1 MNPNSDVA
9 HMMISSERR
18 DICIMTIARSDI
30 SSTKW
35 SLSETASM
43 LFIAIPVKPSR
54 PASYSLSISNVVPAR
69 AHAPIGDL
77 SSILL
82 LQSSS
87 LLISLSH
94 IMAYAIRCCP
104 KETGCACCM

>member
-1 MNPNSDVA
+1 MKLNSDVA
-9 HMMISSERR
+9 HMMISSESLEV
-18 DICIMTIARSDI
+18 CIMMIASADI

-43 LFIAIPVKPSR
+43 LFIAMPVKPR
-54 PASYSLSISNVVPAR
+54 RLASYSLSMLKVVPAR

-77 SSILL
+77 SSILF

-87 LLISLSH
+87 LLLSLSN
-94 IMAYAIRCCP
+94 IIAYAMRCCA
-104 KETGCACCM
+104 KDTGCACCM